1 MKNRFTAIIEKGEK
15 YLIATCPEVP
25 KAAGQGRTRDEAL
38 RDLAGSIQSVLD
50 FRRDEALSRLAD
62 NVEQTIVEVP

>member
-25 KAAGQGRTRDEAL
+25 EAAGPGLTREDAL
-38 RDLAGSIQSVLD
+38 QDLAGSIQGVLEY
-50 FRRDEALSRLAD
+50 RRDEALSRLTAQAERT
-62 NVEQTIVEVP
+62 VVEVP